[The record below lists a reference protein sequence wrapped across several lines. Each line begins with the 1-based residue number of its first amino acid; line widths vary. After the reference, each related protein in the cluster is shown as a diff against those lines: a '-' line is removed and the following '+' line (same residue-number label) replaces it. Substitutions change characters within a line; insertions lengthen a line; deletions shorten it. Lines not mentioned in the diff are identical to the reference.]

1 VPIEDVAGTIKDL
14 IADGKVKQFGLS
26 EAGRR
31 RSVAPT
37 CGGVVVDPSPIG
49 WLRPQFFRRMG
60 YSQEWCFAICPLH
73 RESTTSRWLFN

>member
-1 VPIEDVAGTIKDL
+1 LIDLYYQHRVDPNVPIDDVAGTIKDL

-60 YSQEWCFAICPLH
+60 
-73 RESTTSRWLFN
+73 